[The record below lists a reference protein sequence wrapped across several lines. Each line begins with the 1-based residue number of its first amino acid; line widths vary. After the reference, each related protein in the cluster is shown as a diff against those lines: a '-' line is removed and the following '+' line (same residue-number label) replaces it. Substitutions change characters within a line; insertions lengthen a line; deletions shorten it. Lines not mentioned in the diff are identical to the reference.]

1 MATFPPLP
9 LAVSDPITRAE
20 QAAFR
25 SKPHAGPRSGERGA
39 GVFQMHAMAHG
50 LLAVLLA
57 LPLQSDD
64 PDPKHARIAC
74 ISPTGASVAYKL
86 RERAKQVRC
95 ERILHRQASL
105 ELEPLNAKH
114 WCELGRLVMKE
125 RAVASALRARHD
137 KSHADT
143 SEEASDLTMLPEPA
157 QCFRNAL
164 VIDRDSFD
172 ANCQLG
178 LILAA
183 EAKALLKDDV
193 LRAGKAR
200 DAMVYLGH
208 ASRHMSLR
216 ADTPLPK
223 RRSSASPGGF
233 ASPVRRGGRAAIG
246 RASRDESEST
256 PALAACVALRSRL
269 DRLLIARC
277 RRAAAVTGALTLSL
291 SRFLSLSPLALSLS
305 LHPAASPPWSVR
317 RRSFS
322 RARKENGEFAAAI
335 IVQLTLAELLFDVQP
350 TLGGHNVAVRQAKAV
365 CKAVIRMC
373 DSELGARD
381 NAHHSTRARAQL
393 LYARC
398 ILRCAAQGDTIGDA
412 RRMLLCAAAS
422 ASGIP
427 ATLDC
432 PPKISSIVLAHHQG
446 ACNIGRGFVFAPIGV
461 HCVARGHNRASN
473 SSSIA
478 CRFLLGDLIISGEVA
493 RRSKEQ
499 RVLPA
504 ERRSRTA
511 TLESSAFNPFEWSLT
526 DDDDD
531 VDDDGALNIGADATR
546 GAQGAAPPIPRA
558 ELALWLLQSGVDDLS
573 VDADAVQSMPPL
585 TQNERAQLAHS
596 MLLIAHHRTDSAFF
610 RRCVCDMR
618 GLPAQAR
625 AQRLRLAGVGASR
638 ERDSSDATHAEEPAV
653 CFPGDLIQHTIADA
667 VGALAQAAANAQSVR
682 RAAECAT
689 LVAANA
695 AYAAHAS
702 ALSAEGFA
710 ALAATTFN
718 VASAVLSHASGA
730 ASASV
735 EETDGGGESGTL
747 VRLLV
752 DLYGGEAVDAG
763 GGASRGATRTTISTL
778 AWQDLMRLA
787 EDFSLPSLAFALVTC
802 HRASFTR
809 AVGGDAA
816 FAHLVDIIPVR
827 RSPRAWRKHARA
839 RPSSVRAPP

>member
-246 RASRDESEST
+246 RASRDKSEST

-291 SRFLSLSPLALSLS
+291 SRFLSLPL
-305 LHPAASPPWSVR
+305 
-317 RRSFS
+317 SF
-322 RARKENGEFAAAI
+322 RF
-335 IVQLTLAELLFDVQP
+335 
-350 TLGGHNVAVRQAKAV
+350 
-365 CKAVIRMC
+365 
-373 DSELGARD
+373 
-381 NAHHSTRARAQL
+381 
-393 LYARC
+393 
-398 ILRCAAQGDTIGDA
+398 
-412 RRMLLCAAAS
+412 S
-422 ASGIP
+422 ASL
-427 ATLDC
+427 A
-432 PPKISSIVLAHHQG
+432 SSR
-446 ACNIGRGFVFAPIGV
+446 CFS
-461 HCVARGHNRASN
+461 C
-473 SSSIA
+473 SS
-478 CRFLLGDLIISGEVA
+478 
-493 RRSKEQ
+493 
-499 RVLPA
+499 
-504 ERRSRTA
+504 
-511 TLESSAFNPFEWSLT
+511 
-526 DDDDD
+526 
-531 VDDDGALNIGADATR
+531 
-546 GAQGAAPPIPRA
+546 
-558 ELALWLLQSGVDDLS
+558 
-573 VDADAVQSMPPL
+573 
-585 TQNERAQLAHS
+585 
-596 MLLIAHHRTDSAFF
+596 
-610 RRCVCDMR
+610 
-618 GLPAQAR
+618 
-625 AQRLRLAGVGASR
+625 
-638 ERDSSDATHAEEPAV
+638 
-653 CFPGDLIQHTIADA
+653 
-667 VGALAQAAANAQSVR
+667 QAAAEGAD
-682 RAAECAT
+682 E
-689 LVAANA
+689 
-695 AYAAHAS
+695 S
-702 ALSAEGFA
+702 ALAVHMINNLSCIQTGLAKYERFATGCGKQHCRQRRHSA
-710 ALAATTFN
+710 
-718 VASAVLSHASGA
+718 
-730 ASASV
+730 
-735 EETDGGGESGTL
+735 
-747 VRLLV
+747 
-752 DLYGGEAVDAG
+752 
-763 GGASRGATRTTISTL
+763 
-778 AWQDLMRLA
+778 
-787 EDFSLPSLAFALVTC
+787 
-802 HRASFTR
+802 
-809 AVGGDAA
+809 AA
-816 FAHLVDIIPVR
+816 FCRCSMLPLR
-827 RSPRAWRKHARA
+827 LF
-839 RPSSVRAPP
+839 